1 MENSFNAYNTRDKL
15 FQLLVDSNTGWASI
29 LKTMIY
35 SEDFNNILLYLANE
49 VNSNRRFTPPLSK
62 IFNSFLSCPTNKLK
76 VVIIGMDPYN
86 KSGVAD
92 GVAFSCSETSVP
104 QPSLRFIQKAIA
116 STVYDNKKNISE
128 MNNDLRYLSEQGVL
142 LMNAALTVQIEKAG
156 SHLKVWKPFTAFL
169 LDMLNY
175 VDTPLVYL
183 LLGKDAQQY
192 TDLISD
198 KHIILTASHPA
209 SAAYNRLKEW
219 NCNDVFN
226 ECNNYLETLGKEK
239 IIW

>member
-1 MENSFNAYNTRDKL
+1 MENTFNSYNTRDKL
-15 FQLLVDSNTGWASI
+15 FQKLVDSNSGWSSI

-49 VNSNRRFTPPLSK
+49 VSNERRFTPPLSK
-62 IFNSFLSCPTNKLK
+62 IFNSFTTCPIDKLK

-86 KSGVAD
+86 KMGVAD
-92 GVAFSCSETSVP
+92 GIAFSCSETSSP
-104 QPSLRFIQKAIA
+104 QPSLRFIQKAIV
-116 STVYDNKKNISE
+116 STVYNNEKKVEE
-128 MNNDLRYLSEQGVL
+128 MNKDLRYLSNQGVL
-142 LMNAALTVQIEKAG
+142 LVNAALTVQIDKAG

-183 LLGKDAQQY
+183 LFGKDAQQY
-192 TDLISD
+192 ADLISD

-219 NCNDVFN
+219 DCNNVFN